1 MNSKRDSNNNQHADE
16 LDLELKTLRLGYE
29 IRLLKSNDWLMYLRM
44 SKSRK
49 MDKWFE
55 EWQYIGDLFNQPKE
69 NVLNVSINFY

>member
-29 IRLLKSNDWLMYLRM
+29 IRLLKPNDWLMYLRM

>member
-1 MNSKRDSNNNQHADE
+1 MNSKRDSSNNQHADE
-16 LDLELKTLRLGYE
+16 LDLELKALKVGNE

-55 EWQYIGDLFNQPKE
+55 EWQ
-69 NVLNVSINFY
+69 